1 MNYIHKKTWSSLQ
14 EKYGYGSEDFYG
26 EIIRIRSI
34 GVEGMTYQNVLKIKV
49 SEKGMYMKFRLPLNP
64 FSKPVLIPWNEIKD
78 VQDKKVMFSN
88 MKRLVIGQPFVAAL
102 DIPAK
107 DFSKI
112 SKYFRLNKS
121 EFL

>member
-64 FSKPVLIPWNEIKD
+64 FSKPVLIPWSEIKD
-78 VQDKKVMFSN
+78 IQDKNVMFAKF
-88 MKRLVIGQPFVAAL
+88 KRLVIGDPFVATL
-102 DIPAK
+102 DIPVK
-107 DFSKI
+107 DFIKI
-112 SKYFRLNKS
+112 SKYIRLNKA
-121 EFL
+121 EMV

>member
-1 MNYIHKKTWSSLQ
+1 
-14 EKYGYGSEDFYG
+14 
-26 EIIRIRSI
+26 
-34 GVEGMTYQNVLKIKV
+34 
-49 SEKGMYMKFRLPLNP
+49 MKFRLPLNP